1 MTDVF
6 QEGYLNKLKNKVY
19 GLLCEFEKNGDW
31 EPFLDSI
38 LIELRGIP
46 EEQRGINYYIIWYN
60 LSSLRYLRYEY
71 FRKTVFY
78 TMSLMG
84 QPHGL
89 L

>member
-46 EEQRGINYYIIWYN
+46 EE
-60 LSSLRYLRYEY
+60 
-71 FRKTVFY
+71 
-78 TMSLMG
+78 
-84 QPHGL
+84 
-89 L
+89 